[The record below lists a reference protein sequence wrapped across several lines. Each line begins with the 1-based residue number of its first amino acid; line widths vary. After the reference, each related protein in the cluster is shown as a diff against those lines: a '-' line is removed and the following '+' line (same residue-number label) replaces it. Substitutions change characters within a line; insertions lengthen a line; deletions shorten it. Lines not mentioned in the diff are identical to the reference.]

1 MKLKLNAMRLAW
13 KLVFK
18 KYAKQGCPSIEQDQE
33 QEKENIFSSKKRKK
47 MKLLIIMRFDVNAR
61 IEKKKTRASTR
72 ETIAAYEEDFSNISY
87 SDEDYK
93 NMVICTDEELC
104 S

>member
-1 MKLKLNAMRLAW
+1 MPEYRTRPRTRTRKRN
-13 KLVFK
+13 
-18 KYAKQGCPSIEQDQE
+18 Y
-33 QEKENIFSSKKRKK
+33 FSSKKKK
-47 MKLLIIMRFDVNAR
+47 ENEIAYHIAIRCQCQDR
-61 IEKKKTRASTR
+61 EKKTRASTR